1 MDEILA
7 TIRRIIADD
16 ERATGTPGGAAAA
29 RGPGGGAAANAGPSG
44 ADADDAAGD
53 DVLELLDALNEDGS
67 LRRLAPGAAPAHP
80 PLAAPAS
87 EPASSEARPDGG
99 SDPEPT
105 EDAGTAAM
113 VSPAAEQA
121 GTSDALDERLV
132 SEVTSLA
139 AAAAFARLASAPR
152 RKREPPMVGG
162 RPLDDIVCELLRPLL
177 QAWLDENLPE
187 LVERLVQAEIAKIS
201 ARTGSSS
208 G

>member
-16 ERATGTPGGAAAA
+16 ERATGAPGGAAAA
-29 RGPGGGAAANAGPSG
+29 RGPGGTAAAKAGPSE

-67 LRRLAPGAAPAHP
+67 LRRLAPGGALAHP
-80 PLAAPAS
+80 PLAEPAS
-87 EPASSEARPDGG
+87 EPEHSDTRPGPESPEAAGAEAEVPRASEQI
-99 SDPEPT
+99 
-105 EDAGTAAM
+105 AAN
-113 VSPAAEQA
+113 
-121 GTSDALDERLV
+121 DALDERLV

-139 AAAAFARLASAPR
+139 AAAAFARLAAAPR
-152 RKREPPMVGG
+152 QKREPPMVGG
-162 RPLDDIVCELLRPLL
+162 RLLDDIVCELLRPLL
-177 QAWLDENLPE
+177 QAWLDENLPA
-187 LVERLVQAEIAKIS
+187 LVERLVQVEIAKIS

>member
-16 ERATGTPGGAAAA
+16 ERATGAPGGAAAT
-29 RGPGGGAAANAGPSG
+29 REPGGSAAANAGPFN
-44 ADADDAAGD
+44 ADGDDAAGD

-67 LRRLAPGAAPAHP
+67 LRRLVSGSAEAQPV
-80 PLAAPAS
+80 LAAPAS
-87 EPASSEARPDGG
+87 EGAGPVRRPEGASGPEA
-99 SDPEPT
+99 PEYARAEAKP
-105 EDAGTAAM
+105 
-113 VSPAAEQA
+113 PPAEQA
-121 GTSDALDERLV
+121 GTNDALDERLV

-177 QAWLDENLPE
+177 QAWLDENLPA
-187 LVERLVQAEIAKIS
+187 LVERLVQTEIAKIS